1 MIFLYLCGL
10 IILSTMKRNVELKV
24 FCKNTNEYID
34 IDGGEAL
41 IDLYDIIKGRL
52 GLQGEAV
59 CVLVNNKVEDLH
71 YPVFSP
77 KHIEFLDITS
87 NAGYRVFT
95 RSLCM
100 VLYKALNDLYPGKR
114 LCIQHSISNG
124 HYCQIKH
131 EEEFLT
137 PEIIA
142 QLKARMIEIIDADF
156 PFVRRERLTTDVIEM
171 FRKQGLK
178 DKVRILESINQLY
191 TVYYKLDD
199 IIDSFYGPLVP
210 STGMLKV
217 FDLVPYEQGML
228 LLGPDRKQI
237 DKVATWEPQPKLFQA
252 FTDHINFN
260 KIIRLGDVGEL
271 NRAIKAGYAPLLIN
285 VVEALHNKHFMQIAD
300 EITRRYHEGGARVVL
315 IAGPSSSGKTTSSKR
330 LAIQLMTN
338 YIVPKVIELDN
349 YFVNRDRTPRD
360 ETGDYDF
367 ESLYSLD
374 LEQFNKDVTDL
385 LAGKEVAMPTYNFK
399 KGEREYLGN
408 TLKLEEGD
416 ILLMEGIHGLNPEL
430 THLIPEEQKF
440 RVFVSALTTLSI
452 DDHNWIGTY
461 DNRLLRRIIRDHKY
475 RGSSAQQTIQRWAS
489 VRRGEDKWIMPFHEN
504 ADAMFNSSLLFELSV
519 MKNYALPILQ
529 QVPTNTPE
537 YAEASRLIKFLSY
550 FEPLDEK
557 DIPST
562 SLLREFLGGSSF
574 HY

>member
-1 MIFLYLCGL
+1 
-10 IILSTMKRNVELKV
+10 MKRNDELKV
-24 FCKNTNEYID
+24 FCKNTGEYID
-34 IDGGEAL
+34 IDGGDSL
-41 IDLYDIIKGRL
+41 LNLYETIKGRL
-52 GLQGEAV
+52 DLQGDAV

-77 KHIEFLDITS
+77 KHVEFIDVTT
-87 NAGYRVFT
+87 NAGYRVIT

-100 VLYKALNDLYPGKR
+100 VLYKAINDLYPGKR

-131 EEEFLT
+131 EEHFLT
-137 PEIIA
+137 PEVITS
-142 QLKARMIEIIDADF
+142 LKQRMTEIIDADIK
-156 PFVRRERLTTDVIEM
+156 FVRRERLTTDVVEM

-178 DKVRILESINQLY
+178 DKVRLLEGINQLY

-199 IIDSFYGPLVP
+199 IIDSFFGPLLP

-217 FDLVPYEQGML
+217 FDLIPYEQGML
-228 LLGPDRKQI
+228 LLGPDRKDISQVV
-237 DKVATWEPQPKLFQA
+237 KWEPQPKLFQA
-252 FTDHINFN
+252 ITDYINFN
-260 KIIRLGDVGEL
+260 EIIHLGDVGEL
-271 NRAIKAGYAPLLIN
+271 NHAITAGYAPLLIN
-285 VVEALHNKHFMQIAD
+285 VVEALHNKHFIQIAD
-300 EITRRYHEGGARVVL
+300 EITRRYKEGGARVVL

-330 LAIQLMTN
+330 LAIQLLTN
-338 YIVPKVIELDN
+338 CIVPKVLELDN
-349 YFVNRDRTPRD
+349 YFINRERTPRD
-360 ETGDYDF
+360 ESGDYDY
-367 ESLYSLD
+367 ESLYALD
-374 LEQFNKDVTDL
+374 LEQFNKDVTAL
-385 LAGKEVAMPTYNFK
+385 LAGEEVAMPTYNFK

-408 TLKLEEGD
+408 TLKLEQGD

-430 THLIPEEQKF
+430 TRLIPEEQKF
-440 RVFVSALTTLSI
+440 RIFVSALTTLNI

-461 DNRLLRRIIRDHKY
+461 DNRLLRRIIRDHQY
-475 RGSSAQQTIQRWAS
+475 RGANALDTIKRWAS
-489 VRRGEDKWIMPFHEN
+489 VRRGEEKWIMPFHEN

-529 QVPTNTPE
+529 QVPSSTPE
-537 YAEASRLIKFLSY
+537 YAVATRLIKFLSY

>member
-1 MIFLYLCGL
+1 
-10 IILSTMKRNVELKV
+10 MKKYDELKV
-24 FCKNTNEYID
+24 YCKNTNEYLG
-34 IDGGEAL
+34 IDGGETL
-41 IDLYDIIKGRL
+41 IELYESIKPRLDLTGD
-52 GLQGEAV
+52 AV

-71 YPVFSP
+71 YPVFAP
-77 KHIEFLDITS
+77 KHIEFIDIIS
-87 NAGYRVFT
+87 NDGYRAYT

-131 EEEFLT
+131 EESILSPEVIERLKQRMT
-137 PEIIA
+137 EII
-142 QLKARMIEIIDADF
+142 EADL
-156 PFVRRERLTTDVIEM
+156 PFKRRERLTADVIEM

-178 DKVRILESINQLY
+178 DKVRLHESINQLY

-199 IIDSFYGPLVP
+199 IVDSFYGPLVP

-217 FDLVPYEQGML
+217 FDLIPYQEGML
-228 LLGPDRKQI
+228 LLGPDRKDITQ
-237 DKVATWEPQPKLFQA
+237 VAKCVPQPKLFKA
-252 FTDHINFN
+252 FTEYIHFN
-260 KIIRLGDVGEL
+260 DIIRVGDVGEL
-271 NRAIKAGYAPLLIN
+271 NNAVHSGYAALLIN
-285 VVEALHNKHFMQIAD
+285 VVEALHNKYFIQIAD
-300 EITRRYHEGGARVVL
+300 EITRRYHQGGARVVL

-360 ETGDYDF
+360 EKGDYDY
-367 ESLYSLD
+367 ESLYALD
-374 LEQFNKDVTDL
+374 LEQLNKDITDL
-385 LAGKEVAMPTYNFK
+385 LAGKEVLMPTYNFK
-399 KGEREYLGN
+399 TGQREYLGN
-408 TLKLEEGD
+408 KIKLESGD

-430 THLIPEEQKF
+430 TRNIPDEQKF
-440 RVFVSALTTLSI
+440 RVFVSALTTLNI

-461 DNRLLRRIIRDHKY
+461 DNRLLRRIIRDHQY
-475 RGSSAQQTIQRWAS
+475 RGCAALDTIKRWPS

-504 ADAMFNSSLLFELSV
+504 ADAMFNSSLLFEISAI
-519 MKNYALPILQ
+519 KNYALPILQ
-529 QVPTNTPE
+529 QVPNNTPE
-537 YAEASRLIKFLSY
+537 YAVASRLIKFLNY

>member
-1 MIFLYLCGL
+1 
-10 IILSTMKRNVELKV
+10 MKKYDELKV
-24 FCKNTNEYID
+24 FCKNTNEYIN
-34 IDGGEAL
+34 IDGGESL
-41 IDLYDIIKGRL
+41 IDLYDTIKGRL
-52 GLQGEAV
+52 DLKGDAV
-59 CVLVNNKVEDLH
+59 CVLVNNKVEDMH
-71 YPVFSP
+71 YPVYAP
-77 KHIEFLDITS
+77 KHVEFIDISS

-131 EEEFLT
+131 AESFLT
-137 PEIIA
+137 PEVIDR
-142 QLKARMIEIIDADF
+142 LKERMVQIVDADM
-156 PFVRRERLTTDVIEM
+156 PFLRRERLTADVIEM
-171 FRKQGLK
+171 FSKQGLK
-178 DKVRILESINQLY
+178 DKVRLLESINQLY

-217 FDLVPYEQGML
+217 FDLVPYESGML
-228 LLGPDRKQI
+228 LLGPDRH
-237 DKVATWEPQPKLFQA
+237 DFTRVAQWEPQPKLFKA
-252 FTDHINFN
+252 FTDYINFN
-260 KIIRLGDVGEL
+260 KVIRLGDVGEL
-271 NRAIKAGYAPLLIN
+271 NHAIKAGYAPLLIN
-285 VVEALHNKHFMQIAD
+285 VVEALHNKYFIQIAD

-360 ETGDYDF
+360 ANGDYDY
-367 ESLYSLD
+367 ESLYALD

-399 KGEREYLGN
+399 TGEREYTGK
-408 TLKLEEGD
+408 TLKLEQGD

-430 THLIPEEQKF
+430 TRLIPDEQKF
-440 RVFVSALTTLSI
+440 RLFVSALTTLNI

-475 RGSSAQQTIQRWAS
+475 RNSSAQQTIQRWAS

-519 MKNYALPILQ
+519 MRNYALPILQ
-529 QVPTNTPE
+529 QVPSNTPE
-537 YAEASRLIKFLSY
+537 YAEASRLIKFLNY

>member
-1 MIFLYLCGL
+1 
-10 IILSTMKRNVELKV
+10 MKRNAELKV

-34 IDGGEAL
+34 IEGGDTL
-41 IDLYDIIKGRL
+41 IDLYETIKGRL
-52 GLQGEAV
+52 GLQGDAM

-77 KHIEFLDITS
+77 KHIEFIDMTN
-87 NAGYRVFT
+87 NAGYRVMT

-137 PEIIA
+137 PEVIV
-142 QLKARMIEIIDADF
+142 QLKQRMVEIIDADIK
-156 PFVRRERLTTDVIEM
+156 FVRRERLTTDVIEM

-178 DKVRILESINQLY
+178 DKVRLLEGINQLY

-199 IIDSFYGPLVP
+199 IVDSFYGPLVP

-217 FDLVPYEQGML
+217 FDLVPYEKGML
-228 LLGPDRKQI
+228 LLGPDRK
-237 DKVATWEPQPKLFQA
+237 DLNKVITWEPQPKLFHA
-252 FTDHINFN
+252 FTDYINFN
-260 KIIRLGDVGEL
+260 KIIHLGDVGEL
-271 NRAIKAGYAPLLIN
+271 NKAIRDGYAPLLIN
-285 VVEALHNKHFMQIAD
+285 VVEALHNKHFIQIAD
-300 EITRRYHEGGARVVL
+300 EITRRYQDGGARVVL

-330 LAIQLMTN
+330 LAIQLITN
-338 YIVPKVIELDN
+338 CIVPKVIELDN

-360 ETGDYDF
+360 ESGDYDY

-374 LEQFNKDVTDL
+374 LEQFNQDVTDL

-408 TLKLEEGD
+408 TLKLNEGD

-430 THLIPEEQKF
+430 TCHIPEDQKF
-440 RVFVSALTTLSI
+440 RIFVSALTTLNI

-461 DNRLLRRIIRDHKY
+461 DNRLLRRIIRDHQY
-475 RGSSAQQTIQRWAS
+475 RGASALDTIKRWPS

-504 ADAMFNSSLLFELSV
+504 ADAMFNSSLLFELAV

-529 QVPTNTPE
+529 QVPSNVPE
-537 YAEASRLIKFLSY
+537 YAEASRLIKFLNY

>member
-1 MIFLYLCGL
+1 
-10 IILSTMKRNVELKV
+10 MKKYDELKV
-24 FCKNTNEYID
+24 FCKNTNEYLS
-34 IDGGEAL
+34 IDGGDTL
-41 IDLYDIIKGRL
+41 FNLYETIKGRV
-52 GLQGEAV
+52 GLKGDAV

-77 KHIEFLDITS
+77 KHVEFIDIVS
-87 NAGYRVFT
+87 NAGFRVYT

-137 PEIIA
+137 PEVIA
-142 QLKARMIEIIDADF
+142 QLKQRMTEIIDADM
-156 PFVRRERLTTDVIEM
+156 PFLRRERLTTDVIEM

-178 DKVRILESINQLY
+178 DKVRLLEGINQLY

-217 FDLVPYEQGML
+217 FDLVPYEDGML
-228 LLGPDRKQI
+228 LIGPDRNNI
-237 DKVATWEPQPKLFQA
+237 DQVAKWEPQPKLFQA
-252 FTDHINFN
+252 FTDYVKFN

-285 VVEALHNKHFMQIAD
+285 VVEALHNKYFIQIAD

-330 LAIQLMTN
+330 LAIQLITN
-338 YIVPKVIELDN
+338 FIVPKVVELDN

-360 ETGDYDF
+360 ETGDYDY

-385 LAGKEVAMPTYNFK
+385 LAGKEVPMPTYNFV

-408 TLKLEEGD
+408 TLKLEKGD

-430 THLIPEEQKF
+430 TRLIPEEQKF
-440 RVFVSALTTLSI
+440 RVFVSALTTLNI

-461 DNRLLRRIIRDHKY
+461 DNRLLRRIIRDHQY
-475 RGSSAQQTIQRWAS
+475 RGSSALQTIQRWAS
-489 VRRGEDKWIMPFHEN
+489 VRHGEEKWIMPFHEN
-504 ADAMFNSSLLFELSV
+504 ADAMFNSSLLFELSAI
-519 MKNYALPILQ
+519 KNYALPILQ
-529 QVPTNTPE
+529 QVPTSTPE
-537 YAEASRLIKFLSY
+537 YAVASRLIKFLSY

>member
-1 MIFLYLCGL
+1 
-10 IILSTMKRNVELKV
+10 MKKYDELKV
-24 FCKNTNEYID
+24 FCKNTNEYLS
-34 IDGGEAL
+34 IDGGDTL
-41 IDLYDIIKGRL
+41 INLYETIKGRI
-52 GLQGEAV
+52 GLKGDAV

-77 KHIEFLDITS
+77 KHVEFIDIVS
-87 NAGYRVFT
+87 NGGFRVYT

-137 PEIIA
+137 PEVIA
-142 QLKARMIEIIDADF
+142 QLKQRMTEIIDADM
-156 PFVRRERLTTDVIEM
+156 PFLRHERLTTDVIEM

-178 DKVRILESINQLY
+178 DKVRLLEGINQLY

-217 FDLVPYEQGML
+217 FDLVPYEDGML
-228 LLGPDRKQI
+228 LIGPDRNKI
-237 DKVATWEPQPKLFQA
+237 DQVAQWEPQPKLFQA
-252 FTDHINFN
+252 FTDHVKFN

-285 VVEALHNKHFMQIAD
+285 VVEALHNKYFIQIAD

-330 LAIQLMTN
+330 LAIQLITN
-338 YIVPKVIELDN
+338 FIVPKVVELDN

-360 ETGDYDF
+360 ETGDYDY

-385 LAGKEVAMPTYNFK
+385 LAGKEVPMPT
-399 KGEREYLGN
+399 
-408 TLKLEEGD
+408 
-416 ILLMEGIHGLNPEL
+416 
-430 THLIPEEQKF
+430 
-440 RVFVSALTTLSI
+440 ALTTLNI

-461 DNRLLRRIIRDHKY
+461 DNRLLRRIIRDHQY
-475 RGSSAQQTIQRWAS
+475 RGSSALQTIQRWAS
-489 VRRGEDKWIMPFHEN
+489 VRRGEEKWIMPFHEN
-504 ADAMFNSSLLFELSV
+504 ADAMFNSSLLFELSAI
-519 MKNYALPILQ
+519 KNYALPVLQ
-529 QVPTNTPE
+529 QVPTSTPE
-537 YAEASRLIKFLSY
+537 YAVASRLIKFLSY

>member
-1 MIFLYLCGL
+1 
-10 IILSTMKRNVELKV
+10 MKKYDELKV
-24 FCKNTNEYID
+24 FCKNTNEYLN
-34 IDGGEAL
+34 IDGGDAL
-41 IDLYDIIKGRL
+41 IDLYETIKGRI

-71 YPVFSP
+71 YPVYSP
-77 KHIEFLDITS
+77 KHIEFIDIVP
-87 NAGYRVFT
+87 NAGYRVYT

-114 LCIQHSISNG
+114 LCIQHSISSG

-137 PEIIA
+137 PEVID
-142 QLKARMIEIIDADF
+142 QLKERMAQIIDEDI
-156 PFVRRERLTTDVIEM
+156 PFLRRERLTTDVIEM

-178 DKVRILESINQLY
+178 DKVRLLESINQLY

-217 FDLVPYEQGML
+217 FDLVPYQDGML
-228 LLGPDRKQI
+228 LLGPDRKDI
-237 DKVATWEPQPKLFQA
+237 TRVAQWEPQPKLFKA
-252 FTDHINFN
+252 FTDSINLN
-260 KIIRLGDVGEL
+260 KIISVGDVGEL
-271 NRAIKAGYAPLLIN
+271 NQAIKAGYAPLLIN
-285 VVEALHNKHFMQIAD
+285 VVEALHNKHFTQIAD

-338 YIVPKVIELDN
+338 YIVPKVVELDN
-349 YFVNRDRTPRD
+349 YFVNREHTPRD
-360 ETGDYDF
+360 EKGDYDY
-367 ESLYSLD
+367 ESLYALD
-374 LEQFNKDVTDL
+374 LDQFNKDITDL

-399 KGEREYLGN
+399 TGEREYLGN
-408 TLKLEEGD
+408 TLKLEQGD

-430 THLIPEEQKF
+430 TQLIPNEQKF
-440 RVFVSALTTLSI
+440 RVFVSALTTLNI

-475 RGSSAQQTIQRWAS
+475 RGCSALETIHRWPS

-519 MKNYALPILQ
+519 MRNYALPILQ
-529 QVPTNTPE
+529 QVPSSTPE
-537 YAEASRLIKFLSY
+537 YAEASRLIKFLNY

-557 DIPST
+557 EIPST

>member
-1 MIFLYLCGL
+1 
-10 IILSTMKRNVELKV
+10 MKKYDELKV
-24 FCKNTNEYID
+24 FCKNTNEYIN
-34 IDGGEAL
+34 IDGGESL
-41 IDLYDIIKGRL
+41 IDLYDTIKGRL
-52 GLQGEAV
+52 DLKGDAV
-59 CVLVNNKVEDLH
+59 CVLVNNKVEDMH
-71 YPVFSP
+71 YPVYAP
-77 KHIEFLDITS
+77 KHVEFIDISS

-131 EEEFLT
+131 AESFLT
-137 PEIIA
+137 PEVIDR
-142 QLKARMIEIIDADF
+142 LKERMVQIVDADM
-156 PFVRRERLTTDVIEM
+156 PFLRRERLTADVIEM
-171 FRKQGLK
+171 FSKQGLK
-178 DKVRILESINQLY
+178 DKVRLLESINQLY

-217 FDLVPYEQGML
+217 FDLVPYESGML
-228 LLGPDRKQI
+228 LLGPDRH
-237 DKVATWEPQPKLFQA
+237 DFTRVAQWEPQPKLFKA
-252 FTDHINFN
+252 FTDYINFN

-271 NRAIKAGYAPLLIN
+271 NHAIKAGYAPLLIN
-285 VVEALHNKHFMQIAD
+285 VVEALHNKYFIQIAD

-360 ETGDYDF
+360 ANGDYDY
-367 ESLYSLD
+367 ESLYALD

-399 KGEREYLGN
+399 TGEREYTGK
-408 TLKLEEGD
+408 TLKLEQGD

-430 THLIPEEQKF
+430 TRLIPDEQKF
-440 RVFVSALTTLSI
+440 RLFVSALTTLNI

-475 RGSSAQQTIQRWAS
+475 RNSSAQQTIQRWAS

-519 MKNYALPILQ
+519 MRNYALPILQ
-529 QVPTNTPE
+529 QVPSNTPE
-537 YAEASRLIKFLSY
+537 YAEASRLIKFLNY

>member
-1 MIFLYLCGL
+1 
-10 IILSTMKRNVELKV
+10 MKKYDELKV
-24 FCKNTNEYID
+24 FCKNTNEYLNM
-34 IDGGEAL
+34 DGGEAL
-41 IDLYDIIKGRL
+41 IDLYDTIKGRL

-77 KHIEFLDITS
+77 KHIEFMDIIP

-137 PEIIA
+137 PEVVA
-142 QLKARMIEIIDADF
+142 QLKQRMSEIIEQDI
-156 PFVRRERLTTDVIEM
+156 PFKRRERLTTDVIEM

-178 DKVRILESINQLY
+178 DKVRILESVNQLY

-217 FDLVPYEQGML
+217 FDLIPYEDGML
-228 LLGPDRKQI
+228 LLGPDRKDI
-237 DKVATWEPQPKLFQA
+237 TRVAQWEPQPKLFHA
-252 FTDHINFN
+252 FTDYINFN
-260 KIIRLGDVGEL
+260 KIIRVGDVGEL

-285 VVEALHNKHFMQIAD
+285 VVEALHNKHFIQIAD

-360 ETGDYDF
+360 EKGDYDY
-367 ESLYSLD
+367 ESLYALD

-385 LAGKEVAMPTYNFK
+385 LAGKEVPMPTYNFV
-399 KGEREYLGN
+399 KGEREYSGK
-408 TLKLEEGD
+408 TLKLEQGD

-430 THLIPEEQKF
+430 TRNIPDEQKF
-440 RVFVSALTTLSI
+440 RMFVSALTTLSI

-475 RGSSAQQTIQRWAS
+475 RGVIAQDTIRRWPS

-504 ADAMFNSSLLFELSV
+504 ADAMFNSSLLFELAV

-529 QVPTNTPE
+529 QVPTNTSE
-537 YAEASRLIKFLSY
+537 YAEASRLMKFLNY

>member
-1 MIFLYLCGL
+1 
-10 IILSTMKRNVELKV
+10 MKKYDELKV
-24 FCKNTNEYID
+24 FCKNTGEYLG
-34 IDGGEAL
+34 IDGGETL
-41 IDLYDIIKGRL
+41 IDLYGTIKGRIDL
-52 GLQGEAV
+52 KGDAV

-77 KHIEFLDITS
+77 KHVEFLDIYS
-87 NAGYRVFT
+87 NKGYRVYT

-131 EEEFLT
+131 EEDIVT
-137 PEIIA
+137 PEVIA
-142 QLKARMIEIIDADF
+142 QLKQRMAQIIEQDY

-171 FRKQGLK
+171 FRKQGLN
-178 DKVRILESINQLY
+178 DKVRLLESINQLY

-217 FDLVPYEQGML
+217 FDLIPYEEGML
-228 LLGPDRKQI
+228 LLGPDRNNIAQ
-237 DKVATWEPQPKLFQA
+237 VAKWEPQPKLFQA
-252 FTDHINFN
+252 FTDYIDFN
-260 KIIRLGDVGEL
+260 NVIRVGDVGEL
-271 NRAIKAGYAPLLIN
+271 NAAIHKGYAPLLIN
-285 VVEALHNKHFMQIAD
+285 VVEALHNKHFIQIAD
-300 EITRRYHEGGARVVL
+300 EITRRYHQGGARVVL

-330 LAIQLMTN
+330 LAIQLITN
-338 YIVPKVIELDN
+338 YIVPKVVELDN

-360 ETGDYDF
+360 ETGDYDY
-367 ESLYSLD
+367 ESLYALD

-408 TLKLEEGD
+408 TLKLEDGD

-430 THLIPEEQKF
+430 TRNIPEHQKF
-440 RVFVSALTTLSI
+440 RLFVSALTTLNI

-461 DNRLLRRIIRDHKY
+461 DNRLLRRIVRDHKY
-475 RGSSAQQTIQRWAS
+475 RGSSALDTIKRWPS
-489 VRRGEDKWIMPFHEN
+489 VRRGEDKWIMPFSEN
-504 ADAMFNSSLLFELSV
+504 ADAMFNSSLLFELSA
-519 MKNYALPILQ
+519 MKNHALPILE
-529 QVPTNTPE
+529 QVPSSTPE
-537 YAEASRLIKFLSY
+537 YAVASRLIKFLNY

>member
-1 MIFLYLCGL
+1 
-10 IILSTMKRNVELKV
+10 MKKYDELKV
-24 FCKNTNEYID
+24 FCKNTGEYLS
-34 IDGGEAL
+34 IDGGETL
-41 IDLYDIIKGRL
+41 IDLYGTIKGRIDL
-52 GLQGEAV
+52 KGDAV

-77 KHIEFLDITS
+77 KHVEFLDIYS
-87 NAGYRVFT
+87 NKGYRVYT

-131 EEEFLT
+131 EEDIVT
-137 PEIIA
+137 PEVIA
-142 QLKARMIEIIDADF
+142 QLKQRMAQIIEQDY

-171 FRKQGLK
+171 FRKQGLN
-178 DKVRILESINQLY
+178 DKVRLLESINQLY

-217 FDLVPYEQGML
+217 FDLIPYEEGML
-228 LLGPDRKQI
+228 LLGPDRNNIAQ
-237 DKVATWEPQPKLFQA
+237 VAKWEPQPKLFQA
-252 FTDHINFN
+252 FTDYIDFN
-260 KIIRLGDVGEL
+260 NVIRVGDVGEL
-271 NRAIKAGYAPLLIN
+271 NAAIHKGYAPLLIN
-285 VVEALHNKHFMQIAD
+285 VVEALHNKHFIQIAD
-300 EITRRYHEGGARVVL
+300 EITRRYHQGGARVVL

-330 LAIQLMTN
+330 LAIQLITN
-338 YIVPKVIELDN
+338 YIVPKVVELDN
-349 YFVNRDRTPRD
+349 YFINRERTPRD
-360 ETGDYDF
+360 ETGDYDY
-367 ESLYSLD
+367 ESLYALD

-408 TLKLEEGD
+408 TLKLEDGD

-430 THLIPEEQKF
+430 TRNIPDNQKF
-440 RVFVSALTTLSI
+440 RLFVSALTTLNI
-452 DDHNWIGTY
+452 DDHNWIGTF
-461 DNRLLRRIIRDHKY
+461 DNRLLRRIVRDHKY
-475 RGSSAQQTIQRWAS
+475 RGASALDTIKRWPS
-489 VRRGEDKWIMPFHEN
+489 VRRGENKWIMPFSEN
-504 ADAMFNSSLLFELSV
+504 ADAMFNSSLLFELSA
-519 MKNYALPILQ
+519 MKNHALPILQ
-529 QVPTNTPE
+529 QVPSSVEE
-537 YAEASRLIKFLSY
+537 YAEASRLIKFLNY

>member
-1 MIFLYLCGL
+1 
-10 IILSTMKRNVELKV
+10 MKKYDELKV
-24 FCKNTNEYID
+24 FCKNTNEYLSIE
-34 IDGGEAL
+34 GGEAL
-41 IDLYDIIKGRL
+41 IDLYETIKERVNLKGD
-52 GLQGEAV
+52 AV

-77 KHIEFLDITS
+77 KHVEFIDITS
-87 NAGYRVFT
+87 NAGYRVYT

-100 VLYKALNDLYPGKR
+100 VLYKALCDLFPGKR

-137 PEIIA
+137 PQVIV
-142 QLKARMIEIIDADF
+142 QLKQRMSEIIDADL
-156 PFVRRERLTTDVIEM
+156 PFIRRERLTTDVIEM

-191 TVYYKLDD
+191 TVYYKLDN
-199 IIDSFYGPLVP
+199 IIDSFYGPLVS
-210 STGMLKV
+210 STGLLKV
-217 FDLVPYEQGML
+217 FDLVPYEHGML
-228 LLGPDRKQI
+228 LLGPNRANIEQ
-237 DKVATWEPQPKLFQA
+237 VATWEPQPKLFQA
-252 FTDHINFN
+252 FTDYINFN

-271 NRAIKAGYAPLLIN
+271 NRAIRNGYAPLLIN
-285 VVEALHNKHFMQIAD
+285 VVEALHNKHFIQIAD
-300 EITRRYHEGGARVVL
+300 NITQRYHDGGARVVL

-330 LAIQLMTN
+330 LAIQLITN
-338 YIVPKVIELDN
+338 CIVPKVIELDN
-349 YFVNRDRTPRD
+349 YFINRERTPRD
-360 ETGDYDF
+360 ENGDYDY
-367 ESLYSLD
+367 ESLYALD

-399 KGEREYLGN
+399 TGQREYLGN
-408 TLKLEEGD
+408 TLKLEQGD

-430 THLIPEEQKF
+430 TRNIPEHQKF
-440 RVFVSALTTLSI
+440 RVFVSALTTLNI

-461 DNRLLRRIIRDHKY
+461 DNRLLRRIVRDHKY

-489 VRRGEDKWIMPFHEN
+489 VRRGEEKWIMPFHEN
-504 ADAMFNSSLLFELSV
+504 ADAMFNSSLLFELSA
-519 MKNYALPILQ
+519 MKNHALPILQ
-529 QVPTNTPE
+529 QVPVNKPE
-537 YAEASRLIKFLSY
+537 YAVASRLIKFLDY

>member
-1 MIFLYLCGL
+1 
-10 IILSTMKRNVELKV
+10 MKKYDELKV
-24 FCKNTNEYID
+24 FCKNTNEYIN

-41 IDLYDIIKGRL
+41 IDLYETIKGRL
-52 GLQGEAV
+52 DLQGDAV

-77 KHIEFLDITS
+77 KHVEFIDITS

-131 EEEFLT
+131 EEEFVT
-137 PEIIA
+137 PEVIA
-142 QLKARMIEIIDADF
+142 QLKQRMGEIIAADL
-156 PFVRRERLTTDVIEM
+156 PFLRRERLTTDVIEM

-178 DKVRILESINQLY
+178 DKVRVLEGINQLY

-199 IIDSFYGPLVP
+199 IVDSFYGPLVP
-210 STGMLKV
+210 STGILSV
-217 FDLVPYEQGML
+217 FDLVPYEKGML
-228 LLGPDRKQI
+228 LLGPDRKDI
-237 DKVATWEPQPKLFQA
+237 TRVASWEPQPKLFQA
-252 FTDHINFN
+252 FTDYINFN

-271 NRAIKAGYAPLLIN
+271 NRAIRGGFAPLLIN
-285 VVEALHNKHFMQIAD
+285 VVEALHNKHFIQIAD
-300 EITRRYHEGGARVVL
+300 EITRRYDEGGARVVL

-330 LAIQLMTN
+330 LAIQLVAN
-338 YIVPKVIELDN
+338 CIVPKVIELDN
-349 YFVNRDRTPRD
+349 YFVNRDDTPLD
-360 ETGDYDF
+360 ETNKNEKDY
-367 ESLYSLD
+367 ESLYALD
-374 LEQFNKDVTDL
+374 LDKFNQDVTDL
-385 LAGKEVAMPTYNFK
+385 LAGKEVALPTYNFK
-399 KGEREYLGN
+399 EGKREYLGN
-408 TLKLEEGD
+408 TLKLGDGD

-430 THLIPEEQKF
+430 TRSIPDEQKF
-440 RVFVSALTTLSI
+440 RIFVSALTTLNI

-475 RGSSAQQTIQRWAS
+475 RGVDARDTIRRWPS

-504 ADAMFNSSLLFELSV
+504 ADAMFNSSLLFELAV

-529 QVPTNTPE
+529 QVPTSAPE
-537 YAEASRLIKFLSY
+537 YAEASRLMKFLSY

>member
-1 MIFLYLCGL
+1 
-10 IILSTMKRNVELKV
+10 MKRNAELKV

-34 IDGGEAL
+34 IEGGDTL
-41 IDLYDIIKGRL
+41 IDLYETIKGRL
-52 GLQGEAV
+52 GLQGDAM

-77 KHIEFLDITS
+77 KHIEFIDMTN
-87 NAGYRVFT
+87 NAGYRVMT

-137 PEIIA
+137 PEVIA
-142 QLKARMIEIIDADF
+142 QLKQRMVEIIDADIK
-156 PFVRRERLTTDVIEM
+156 FVRRERLTTDVIEM

-178 DKVRILESINQLY
+178 DKVRLLEGINQLY

-199 IIDSFYGPLVP
+199 IVDSFYGPLVP

-217 FDLVPYEQGML
+217 FDLVPYEKGML
-228 LLGPDRKQI
+228 LLGPDRK
-237 DKVATWEPQPKLFQA
+237 DLNKVIAWEPQPKLFHA
-252 FTDHINFN
+252 FTDYINFN
-260 KIIRLGDVGEL
+260 KIIHLGDVGEL
-271 NRAIKAGYAPLLIN
+271 NKAIRDGYAPLLIN
-285 VVEALHNKHFMQIAD
+285 VVEALHNKHFIQIAD
-300 EITRRYHEGGARVVL
+300 EITRRYQDGGARVVL

-330 LAIQLMTN
+330 LAIQLITN
-338 YIVPKVIELDN
+338 CIVPKVIELDN

-360 ETGDYDF
+360 ESGDYDY

-374 LEQFNKDVTDL
+374 LEQFNQDVTDL

-408 TLKLEEGD
+408 TLKLNEGD

-430 THLIPEEQKF
+430 TSHIPEEQKF
-440 RVFVSALTTLSI
+440 RIFVSALTTLNI

-461 DNRLLRRIIRDHKY
+461 DNRLLRRIIRDHQY
-475 RGSSAQQTIQRWAS
+475 RGASALDTIKRWPS

-504 ADAMFNSSLLFELSV
+504 ADAMFNSSLLFELAV

-529 QVPTNTPE
+529 QVPSNVPE
-537 YAEASRLIKFLSY
+537 YAEATRLIKFLNY

>member
-1 MIFLYLCGL
+1 
-10 IILSTMKRNVELKV
+10 MKKYDDLKV
-24 FCKNTNEYID
+24 FCKNTGEYLD

-41 IDLYDIIKGRL
+41 IDLYESIKPRV
-52 GLQGEAV
+52 GLKGDAV

-71 YPVFSP
+71 YPVFAP
-77 KHIEFLDITS
+77 KHIEFIDITS

-100 VLYKALNDLYPGKR
+100 VLYKAVNELFPGKR

-131 EEEFLT
+131 EDGFLT
-137 PEIIA
+137 PQVID
-142 QLKARMIEIIDADF
+142 QLKQRMSEVIEADI
-156 PFVRRERLTTDVIEM
+156 PFKRRERLTTDVIEM

-191 TVYYKLDD
+191 TVYYKLGD

-217 FDLVPYEQGML
+217 FDLIPYEDGLL
-228 LLGPDRKQI
+228 LLGPDRKNINQ
-237 DKVATWEPQPKLFQA
+237 VATWQPQPKLFNA
-252 FTDHINFN
+252 FTDYINFN
-260 KIIRLGDVGEL
+260 KVIRLGDVGEL
-271 NRAIKAGYAPLLIN
+271 NHAIKAGYAPLLIN
-285 VVEALHNKHFMQIAD
+285 VVEALHNKHFIQIAD
-300 EITRRYHEGGARVVL
+300 EITRRYHAGGARVVL

-338 YIVPKVIELDN
+338 FIVPKVIELDN
-349 YFVNRDRTPRD
+349 YFVNREHTPRD
-360 ETGDYDF
+360 EKGDYDY
-367 ESLYSLD
+367 ESLYALD
-374 LEQFNKDVTDL
+374 LDQFNKDVTDL

-399 KGEREYLGN
+399 TGEREYTGK
-408 TLKLEEGD
+408 TLKLEDGD

-430 THLIPEEQKF
+430 TRNIPDEQKF
-440 RVFVSALTTLSI
+440 RLFVSALTTLNI

-461 DNRLLRRIIRDHKY
+461 DNRLLRRIIRDYKY
-475 RGSSAQQTIQRWAS
+475 RGCAALDTIKRWPS
-489 VRRGEDKWIMPFHEN
+489 VRRGEDKWIMPFSEN

-519 MKNYALPILQ
+519 IKKYALPVLE
-529 QVPTNTPE
+529 QVPSSVPE
-537 YAEASRLIKFLSY
+537 YAEASRLIKFLNY

>member
-1 MIFLYLCGL
+1 
-10 IILSTMKRNVELKV
+10 MKKYDELKV
-24 FCKNTNEYID
+24 FCKNTNEYLS

-41 IDLYDIIKGRL
+41 IDLYDTVKGRV
-52 GLQGEAV
+52 GLEGDAV

-71 YPVFSP
+71 YPVFAP
-77 KHIEFLDITS
+77 KHIEFVDITS
-87 NAGYRVFT
+87 NTGYRVLT

-114 LCIQHSISNG
+114 LCIQHSISYG

-137 PEIIA
+137 AEVIA
-142 QLKARMIEIIDADF
+142 QLKQRMTEIIDDDI
-156 PFVRRERLTTDVIEM
+156 PFLRRERLTTDVIEM

-178 DKVRILESINQLY
+178 DKVRLLEGVNQLY

-217 FDLVPYEQGML
+217 FDLVPYEDGML
-228 LLGPDRKQI
+228 LLGPDRNNISQVVK
-237 DKVATWEPQPKLFQA
+237 WEPQPKLFQA

-271 NRAIKAGYAPLLIN
+271 NLAIKEGYAPLLIN
-285 VVEALHNKHFMQIAD
+285 VVEALHNKHFIQIAD

-349 YFVNRDRTPRD
+349 YFINREHTPRD
-360 ETGDYDF
+360 ENGDYDY
-367 ESLYSLD
+367 ESLYALD

-385 LAGKEVAMPTYNFK
+385 LAGKEVDMPTYNFV
-399 KGEREYLGN
+399 KGEREYLGKK
-408 TLKLEEGD
+408 LKLEKGD

-430 THLIPEEQKF
+430 TRLIPENQKF
-440 RVFVSALTTLSI
+440 RLFVSALTTLSI

-475 RGSSAQQTIQRWAS
+475 RGSSALQTIQRWPS
-489 VRRGEDKWIMPFHEN
+489 VRRGENKWIMPFHEN

-529 QVPTNTPE
+529 QVPSNTPE
-537 YAEASRLIKFLSY
+537 YAEASRLMKFLSY

-562 SLLREFLGGSSF
+562 SLLREFLGGSTF

>member
-1 MIFLYLCGL
+1 
-10 IILSTMKRNVELKV
+10 MKKYDELKV
-24 FCKNTNEYID
+24 FCKNTNEYLD
-34 IDGGEAL
+34 IDGGESL
-41 IDLYDIIKGRL
+41 IDLYETIKPRL
-52 GLQGEAV
+52 NLKGDAV

-71 YPVFSP
+71 YPVYAP
-77 KHIEFLDITS
+77 KHVEFIDITS

-100 VLYKALNDLYPGKR
+100 VLYKAINDLYPGKR

-124 HYCQIKH
+124 HFCQIKH

-137 PEIIA
+137 PEVIK
-142 QLKARMIEIIDADF
+142 QLKQRMIEIIDADL
-156 PFVRRERLTTDVIEM
+156 PFKRRERLTTDVIEM
-171 FRKQGLK
+171 FRKQGLQ
-178 DKVRILESINQLY
+178 DKVRLLKGINQLY

-199 IIDSFYGPLVP
+199 IIDSFYGPLVS

-217 FDLVPYEQGML
+217 FDLIPYEDGML
-228 LLGPDRKQI
+228 LLGPDRKDI
-237 DKVATWEPQPKLFQA
+237 DQVVKWEPQPKLFKA

-285 VVEALHNKHFMQIAD
+285 VVEALHNKYFIQIAD
-300 EITRRYHEGGARVVL
+300 EITRRYHEGGAHVVL

-349 YFVNRDRTPRD
+349 YFINREHTPRD
-360 ETGDYDF
+360 ESGDYDY
-367 ESLYSLD
+367 ESLYALD

-399 KGEREYLGN
+399 AGQREYLGN
-408 TLKLEEGD
+408 TLKLEKGD

-430 THLIPEEQKF
+430 TRTIPEEQKF

-461 DNRLLRRIIRDHKY
+461 DNRLLRRIIRDHQY
-475 RGSSAQQTIQRWAS
+475 RGSSALQTIQRWPS

-504 ADAMFNSSLLFELSV
+504 ADAMFNSSLLFELAV

-529 QVPTNTPE
+529 QVPSNTPE
-537 YAEASRLIKFLSY
+537 YAVASRLIMFLNY

>member
-1 MIFLYLCGL
+1 
-10 IILSTMKRNVELKV
+10 MKKNDELKV

-34 IDGGEAL
+34 IDGGDTL
-41 IDLYDIIKGRL
+41 LDLYETIKGRL
-52 GLQGEAV
+52 GLQGDAV
-59 CVLVNNKVEDLH
+59 CVLVNNKVEDLN
-71 YPVFSP
+71 YPVYAP
-77 KHIEFLDITS
+77 KHVEFIDMTT
-87 NAGYRVFT
+87 NAGYRVMT

-114 LCIQHSISNG
+114 LCIQHSISSG

-131 EEEFLT
+131 EENFLT
-137 PEIIA
+137 PEVIA
-142 QLKARMIEIIDADF
+142 SLKQRMAEIIEADIR
-156 PFVRRERLTTDVIEM
+156 FVRHERLTTDVIEM

-178 DKVRILESINQLY
+178 DKVRLLESINQLY

-199 IIDSFYGPLVP
+199 IIDSFFGPLVP

-228 LLGPDRKQI
+228 LLGPDRKNISQVV
-237 DKVATWEPQPKLFQA
+237 KWEPQPKLFQA
-252 FTDHINFN
+252 FTDYINFN

-271 NRAIKAGYAPLLIN
+271 NHAIEAGYAPLLIN
-285 VVEALHNKHFMQIAD
+285 VVEALHNKHFIQIAD
-300 EITRRYHEGGARVVL
+300 EITRRYKEGGARVVL

-330 LAIQLMTN
+330 LAIQLITN
-338 YIVPKVIELDN
+338 CIIPKVIELDN

-360 ETGDYDF
+360 EDGDYDY
-367 ESLYSLD
+367 ESLYALD
-374 LEQFNKDVTDL
+374 LEQFNKDVTAL
-385 LAGKEVAMPTYNFK
+385 LDGQEVPMPTYNFK
-399 KGEREYLGN
+399 TGQREYLGN
-408 TLKLEEGD
+408 TLKLSDGD

-430 THLIPEEQKF
+430 TRNIPEEQKF
-440 RVFVSALTTLSI
+440 RLFVSALTTLSI

-475 RGSSAQQTIQRWAS
+475 RGSNAQQTIQRWAS
-489 VRRGEDKWIMPFHEN
+489 VRRGEEKWIMPFHEN

-519 MKNYALPILQ
+519 MKNYAMPILQ
-529 QVPTNTPE
+529 QVPSNVPE
-537 YAEASRLIKFLSY
+537 YAEAARLMKFLNY

>member
-1 MIFLYLCGL
+1 MHWEI
-10 IILSTMKRNVELKV
+10 MKKYDDLKV
-24 FCKNTNEYID
+24 FCKNTSEYIS

-41 IDLYDIIKGRL
+41 IDLYDTIKDRL
-52 GLQGEAV
+52 GLHGEAM

-71 YPVFSP
+71 YPVFAP
-77 KHIEFLDITS
+77 KHIEFIDMTS
-87 NAGYRVFT
+87 NTGYRVMT

-137 PEIIA
+137 PEVIA
-142 QLKARMIEIIDADF
+142 QLKQRMAEIIDADL
-156 PFVRRERLTTDVIEM
+156 PFQRHERLTTDVIEM

-178 DKVRILESINQLY
+178 DKVRLLEGINQLY

-199 IIDSFYGPLVP
+199 VIDSFYGPLVP

-217 FDLVPYEQGML
+217 FDLVPYEKGML
-228 LLGPDRKQI
+228 LLGPDRQQQDQVI
-237 DKVATWEPQPKLFQA
+237 QWEPQPKLFQA
-252 FTDHINFN
+252 FTDYIDFN
-260 KIIRLGDVGEL
+260 KIIRMGDVGEL
-271 NRAIKAGYAPLLIN
+271 NQAIKSGYAPLLIN
-285 VVEALHNKHFMQIAD
+285 VVEALHNKHFIQIAD
-300 EITRRYHEGGARVVL
+300 EITRRYHQGGARVVL

-330 LAIQLMTN
+330 LAIQLITN
-338 YIVPKVIELDN
+338 CIVPKVVELDN
-349 YFVNRDRTPRD
+349 YFVNRSNTPRD
-360 ETGDYDF
+360 ENGDYDY
-367 ESLYSLD
+367 ESLYALD
-374 LEQFNKDVTDL
+374 LEQLNKDVTDL

-408 TLKLEEGD
+408 TLKLNNGD

-430 THLIPEEQKF
+430 TRLIPEDQKF
-440 RVFVSALTTLSI
+440 RLFVSALTTLNI

-475 RGSSAQQTIQRWAS
+475 RGCAALDTIQRWPS

-519 MKNYALPILQ
+519 MRNYALPILQ
-529 QVPTNTPE
+529 QVPSNTSE
-537 YAEASRLIKFLSY
+537 YAEASRLIKFLNY

-557 DIPST
+557 EIPST

>member
-1 MIFLYLCGL
+1 M
-10 IILSTMKRNVELKV
+10 
-24 FCKNTNEYID
+24 FCKNTNEYLD
-34 IDGGEAL
+34 IDGGDTL
-41 IDLYDIIKGRL
+41 LSLYEDIKGRL
-52 GLQGEAV
+52 NLQGDAV

-77 KHIEFLDITS
+77 KHVEFIDITS
-87 NAGYRVFT
+87 NAGYRVLT

-137 PEIIA
+137 PEVIG
-142 QLKARMIEIIDADF
+142 QLKARMAEIIADDM
-156 PFVRRERLTTDVIEM
+156 PFVRRERLTSDVIEM

-178 DKVRILESINQLY
+178 DKVRLLEGINQLY
-191 TVYYKLDD
+191 TVYYKLGD

-210 STGMLKV
+210 STGMLQV

-228 LLGPDRKQI
+228 LLGPDRKDI
-237 DKVATWEPQPKLFQA
+237 TKVVQWEPQPKLFHA

-271 NRAIKAGYAPLLIN
+271 NHAIRAGYAPLLIN
-285 VVEALHNKHFMQIAD
+285 VVEALHNKHFIQIAD
-300 EITRRYHEGGARVVL
+300 EITRRYQEGGARVVL

-330 LAIQLMTN
+330 LAIQLITN
-338 YIVPKVIELDN
+338 CIVPKVIELDN
-349 YFVNRDRTPRD
+349 YFVNRDRTPHD
-360 ETGDYDF
+360 ESGDYDY
-367 ESLYSLD
+367 ESLYALD
-374 LEQFNKDVTDL
+374 LEQFNQDVTNL

-408 TLKLEEGD
+408 TLKLNKGD

-430 THLIPEEQKF
+430 TRHIPEDQKF
-440 RVFVSALTTLSI
+440 RLFVSALTTLSI

-475 RGSSAQQTIQRWAS
+475 RGASALDTIKRWPS
-489 VRRGEDKWIMPFHEN
+489 VRRGEEKWIMPFHEN

-519 MKNYALPILQ
+519 MRNYALPILQ
-529 QVPTNTPE
+529 QVPSNVPE
-537 YAEASRLIKFLSY
+537 YAEATRLIKFLNY

>member
-1 MIFLYLCGL
+1 
-10 IILSTMKRNVELKV
+10 MKTYDELKV
-24 FCKNTNEYID
+24 FCKNTNEYLN
-34 IDGGEAL
+34 IDGGETL
-41 IDLYDIIKGRL
+41 LDLYDTIKGRV
-52 GLQGEAV
+52 GLTGEAV

-77 KHIEFLDITS
+77 KHIEFLDIIP
-87 NAGYRVFT
+87 NAGYRVYT

-131 EEEFLT
+131 EEDFLT
-137 PEIIA
+137 PEVIA
-142 QLKARMIEIIDADF
+142 QLRQRMSEIIEADL
-156 PFVRRERLTTDVIEM
+156 PFKRRERLTTDVIEM

-178 DKVRILESINQLY
+178 DKVRLLEGINQLY

-210 STGMLKV
+210 STGMLRV
-217 FDLVPYEQGML
+217 FDLIPYERGML
-228 LLGPDRKQI
+228 LLGPDRNNINQ
-237 DKVATWEPQPKLFQA
+237 VARWEPQPKLFHA
-252 FTDHINFN
+252 FTDYINFN
-260 KIIRLGDVGEL
+260 KIIRVGDVGEL
-271 NRAIKAGYAPLLIN
+271 NRAVSAGYAPLLIN
-285 VVEALHNKHFMQIAD
+285 VVEALHNKHFIQIAD

-330 LAIQLMTN
+330 LAIQLITN
-338 YIVPKVIELDN
+338 CIVPKVIELDN
-349 YFVNRDRTPRD
+349 YFVNREHTPRD
-360 ETGDYDF
+360 EKGDYDY

-385 LAGKEVAMPTYNFK
+385 LAGREVAMPTYNFK
-399 KGEREYLGN
+399 TGQREYLGN
-408 TLKLEEGD
+408 TLKLEKGD

-430 THLIPEEQKF
+430 TRTIPDDQKF
-440 RVFVSALTTLSI
+440 RLFVSALTTLNI

-475 RGSSAQQTIQRWAS
+475 RGANALDTIRRWPS
-489 VRRGEDKWIMPFHEN
+489 VRRGEDKWIIPFHEN

-529 QVPTNTPE
+529 QVPSNMPE
-537 YAEASRLIKFLSY
+537 YAVASRLIKFLNY

>member
-1 MIFLYLCGL
+1 
-10 IILSTMKRNVELKV
+10 MKKYDELKV
-24 FCKNTNEYID
+24 FCKNTNEYLS
-34 IDGGEAL
+34 IDGGDTL
-41 IDLYDIIKGRL
+41 FNLYETIKGRV
-52 GLQGEAV
+52 GLKGDAV

-77 KHIEFLDITS
+77 KHVEFIDIVS
-87 NAGYRVFT
+87 NAGFRVYT

-137 PEIIA
+137 PEVIA
-142 QLKARMIEIIDADF
+142 QLKQRMTEIIDADM
-156 PFVRRERLTTDVIEM
+156 PFLRRERLTTDVIEM

-178 DKVRILESINQLY
+178 DKVRLLEGINQLY

-217 FDLVPYEQGML
+217 FDLVPYEDGML
-228 LLGPDRKQI
+228 LIGPDRNNI
-237 DKVATWEPQPKLFQA
+237 DQVAKWEPQPKLFHA
-252 FTDHINFN
+252 FTDYVKFN

-285 VVEALHNKHFMQIAD
+285 VVEALHNKYFIQIAD

-330 LAIQLMTN
+330 LAIQLITN
-338 YIVPKVIELDN
+338 FIVPKVVELDN

-360 ETGDYDF
+360 ETGDYDY

-385 LAGKEVAMPTYNFK
+385 LAGKEVPMPTYNFV

-408 TLKLEEGD
+408 TLKLEKGD

-430 THLIPEEQKF
+430 TRLIPEEQKF
-440 RVFVSALTTLSI
+440 RVFVSALTTLNI

-461 DNRLLRRIIRDHKY
+461 DNRLLRRIIRDHQY
-475 RGSSAQQTIQRWAS
+475 RGSRVCAAARRNGSCRSMRMPTRCSTRHCCLNCQR
-489 VRRGEDKWIMPFHEN
+489 
-504 ADAMFNSSLLFELSV
+504 
-519 MKNYALPILQ
+519 
-529 QVPTNTPE
+529 
-537 YAEASRLIKFLSY
+537 
-550 FEPLDEK
+550 
-557 DIPST
+557 
-562 SLLREFLGGSSF
+562 
-574 HY
+574 